1 MAHGVLL
8 RCGLIMKMYTINTV
22 LSNPVTK
29 NKRTT
34 QKMPVLLKWCD
45 NFIAGF
51 YDWALFE
58 NSAQLRKC
66 LKHMH
71 MKHGVSASSTACRLH
86 APLLLHWNCY
96 CQPLPIRMI
105 PIIKYWESW
114 LMTWNVIQSC
124 PCITSHCL
132 SSHRHH
138 LLGTTYSKQSAALET
153 ILPSTCLNWLANHKH
168 KWMV

>member
-34 QKMPVLLKWCD
+34 QKMPVLWKWCD

-51 YDWALFE
+51 YDWAPFE

-66 LKHMH
+66 FKHY
-71 MKHGVSASSTACRLH
+71 AYETWCFCIIYCLQTACSSTASLK
-86 APLLLHWNCY
+86 LLLPATPYPYDTSHQVQAMITLSWNHFSL
-96 CQPLPIRMI
+96 PLKPPLGTMYTASRQQQ
-105 PIIKYWESW
+105 WR
-114 LMTWNVIQSC
+114 QSC
-124 PCITSHCL
+124 
-132 SSHRHH
+132 H
-138 LLGTTYSKQSAALET
+138 LR
-153 ILPSTCLNWLANHKH
+153 
-168 KWMV
+168 V